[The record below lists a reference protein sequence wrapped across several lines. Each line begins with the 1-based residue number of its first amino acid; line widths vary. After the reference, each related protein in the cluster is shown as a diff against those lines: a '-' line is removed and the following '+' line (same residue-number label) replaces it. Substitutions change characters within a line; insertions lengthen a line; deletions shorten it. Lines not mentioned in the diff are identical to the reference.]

1 MGEREGIFALGCGRS
16 RLDSVAVALWHL
28 QAQDVVVWRKGWD
41 PNSRWARE
49 REIWRGR
56 VLGARPDLVLV
67 SGLAFSFVCFWKWKS
82 EPSFFY
88 TKREA
93 NMEQVIYLSTL
104 CQKHG
109 PFSFCPKWI
118 LLVIRA
124 RLKICVLIGT

>member
-56 VLGARPDLVLV
+56 VLGARPDLVPV
-67 SGLAFSFVCFWKWKS
+67 SGPAFLLFVSGNGKVNLLS
-82 EPSFFY
+82 
-88 TKREA
+88 
-93 NMEQVIYLSTL
+93 STL
-104 CQKHG
+104 NEKLTWN
-109 PFSFCPKWI
+109 K
-118 LLVIRA
+118 
-124 RLKICVLIGT
+124 